1 MSYWNYR
8 VVRHSP
14 EQGEIYY
21 GIHEV
26 YYNEDG
32 SIWVLTESPVDVHG
46 EYVEDLKEGYFNMQE
61 AFDKPVID
69 FDTREEITL

>member
-1 MSYWNYR
+1 MSHWNHR

-14 EQGEIYY
+14 EEGDIYY

-26 YYNEDG
+26 YYDDEGN
-32 SIWVLTESPVDVHG
+32 VLFLTESPVEVWGEDVD
-46 EYVEDLKEGYFNMQE
+46 DLIKGYTNMSK

-69 FDTREEITL
+69 FNTREEI